1 MKEIMKK
8 LMIALAMLLGL
19 ASCHKWDGKTLYFSP
34 VDELVH
40 IDPNCGNI
48 VRYADGR
55 IFPIVSASLADADAF
70 NLCPIC
76 VDEET
81 KREILAAKRS
91 RMKIIKSEN
100 DSSAWWS
107 ETTYVS
113 DEN

>member
-1 MKEIMKK
+1 MKK
-8 LMIALAMLLGL
+8 VLIATALVLSFSA
-19 ASCHKWDGKTLYFSP
+19 CHKWDGKTLYYSS

-55 IFPIVSASLADADAF
+55 VFPIERASLAYADAL

-81 KREILAAKRS
+81 KQEILAAKRS

-107 ETTYVS
+107 ETTYVG

>member
-1 MKEIMKK
+1 MKK

-19 ASCHKWDGKTLYFSP
+19 ASCHKWDGKTLYYSS

-48 VRYADGR
+48 VRYDDGR
-55 IFPIVSASLADADAF
+55 IFPIERASLADADAL

-100 DSSAWWS
+100 DSS